1 MITKNEINEYIKN
14 IRKQLLYGTK
24 ESKLFLKELKQNIL
38 DFADENKNTDIADI
52 RSRFGTEEEVANAF
66 LENIDI
72 KAVKKKITIK
82 RLIAVLVVA
91 IIAIWGIGAIITTIQ
106 ANNAT
111 GSYSVHYELKEE
123 TPALKDAE
131 NLTSLAE

>member
-14 IRKQLLYGTK
+14 IKKQLLYGTK

-38 DFADENKNTDIADI
+38 DFAYENKNTDMTAI
-52 RSRFGTEEEVANAF
+52 RQQFGTEEEVANAF

-91 IIAIWGIGAIITTIQ
+91 IITVWSIAMIIATIDTKKATTTYIDRNTVVEE
-106 ANNAT
+106 AVSFNNA
-111 GSYSVHYELKEE
+111 K
-123 TPALKDAE
+123 
-131 NLTSLAE
+131 N

>member
-14 IRKQLLYGTK
+14 IKKQLLYGTK
-24 ESKLFLKELKQNIL
+24 ESRLFLKELKQNIL
-38 DFADENKNTDIADI
+38 DYADENKNADIADI
-52 RSRFGTEEEVANAF
+52 RQQFGTEEEVANAF
-66 LENIDI
+66 LETIDI
-72 KAVKKKITIK
+72 RTIK
-82 RLIAVLVVA
+82 RKIKIKHSVIFFVVA
-91 IIAIWGIGAIITTIQ
+91 MTIIWFIGAIITTIQ

-111 GSYSVHYELKEE
+111 SSYSVHYELKEE